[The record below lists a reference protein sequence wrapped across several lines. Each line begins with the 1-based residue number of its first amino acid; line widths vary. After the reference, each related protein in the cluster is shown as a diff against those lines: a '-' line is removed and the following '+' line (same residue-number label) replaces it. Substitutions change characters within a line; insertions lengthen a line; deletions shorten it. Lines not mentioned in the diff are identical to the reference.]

1 MDIKSRSG
9 KIDII
14 KDENGKSLVIVNE
27 ILYYN
32 SIDVDNTTD
41 GQFPKCMLKYM

>member
-14 KDENGKSLVIVNE
+14 KDENGKSLVIVND
-27 ILYYN
+27 IRFKGRRG
-32 SIDVDNTTD
+32 IKNTV
-41 GQFPKCMLKYM
+41 L